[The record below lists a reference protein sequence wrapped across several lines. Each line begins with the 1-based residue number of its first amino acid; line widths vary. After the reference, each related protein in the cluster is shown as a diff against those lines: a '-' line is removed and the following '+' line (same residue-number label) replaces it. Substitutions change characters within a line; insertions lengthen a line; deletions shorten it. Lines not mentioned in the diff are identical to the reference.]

1 MRIPLIYNIRSL
13 LRRPVSSA
21 MTAAGVAL
29 VVAVFIAMLALA
41 NGFKMALV
49 RTGSPDNVL
58 VLRKGADAELASG
71 ISRDAADIIAAL
83 PQIATGSDG
92 RPLASPEVFVPMSLD
107 VPGGGDLL
115 VVARG
120 VNAAAF
126 EVRKGIRIVEG
137 RRFAPGRD
145 EVIIGESIAPR
156 LAHSA
161 VGDTIHFG
169 GRGWLVAG
177 HFASGGSAFESE
189 IWGENEQLMPV
200 LRGQVFQVVAFKLR
214 NGGDF
219 DAVKKTLEDDR
230 RLQVDAHRES
240 DFYAAQSGILRVIL
254 NFLAVFITGIMAI
267 GAVFGAVNT
276 MYAAV
281 ASRTGEIAV
290 LLTLGFRPRSIL
302 ASFLKEATFL
312 ALVGGLLGCLVAVP
326 INGIVTST
334 TNWSS
339 FSMIA
344 FSFLVTPRILLYGII
359 FSLVMGV
366 LGGFFPARRAARRE
380 VALTPSPRRMY
391 A

>member
-13 LRRPVSSA
+13 MRRPASSA
-21 MTAAGVAL
+21 TTVIGIAL

-41 NGFKMALV
+41 NGFRMALV

-58 VLRKGADAELASG
+58 VLRKGADSELSSG
-71 ISRDAADIIAAL
+71 IGRDNAAIIAAL
-83 PQIATGSDG
+83 PQIATGTDG
-92 RPLASPEVFVPMSLD
+92 RPLVSPEAFVPMSLGAAA
-107 VPGGGDLL
+107 GGGDRL
-115 VVARG
+115 VVTRG
-120 VNAAAF
+120 VSAQAF
-126 EVRKGIRIVEG
+126 DVRQNIRLVEG
-137 RRFAPGRD
+137 RRFAPGRN
-145 EVIIGESIAPR
+145 EVIIGSAIAPR

-161 VGDTIHFG
+161 VGDTIHIG

-177 HFASGGSAFESE
+177 HFSSGGSAFESE
-189 IWGENEQLMPV
+189 VWGENEQLMPV
-200 LRGQVFQVVAFKLR
+200 LRGEFFQVIVMRLKH
-214 NGGDF
+214 GDLF
-219 DAVKKTLEDDR
+219 GDVKRVLEADP

-240 DFYAAQSGILRVIL
+240 EFYASQSAVLQIIL

-302 ASFLKEATFL
+302 ASFLTEATFL
-312 ALVGGLLGCLVAVP
+312 ALVGGLCGCLVALP

-344 FSFLVTPRILLYGII
+344 FSFLVTPRILLEGVI
-359 FSLVMGV
+359 FALVMGIF
-366 LGGFFPARRAARRE
+366 GGFFPARRAARMPVVQAIR
-380 VALTPSPRRMY
+380 
-391 A
+391 

>member
-1 MRIPLIYNIRSL
+1 MRIPLVYNVRSL

-21 MTAAGVAL
+21 MTALGVAL
-29 VVAVFIAMLALA
+29 VVGVFIAMLALA
-41 NGFKMALV
+41 NGFRMALV

-58 VLRKGADAELASG
+58 VLRKGADSELSSG
-71 ISRDAADIIAAL
+71 ISRDNAAIIAAL
-83 PQIATGSDG
+83 PQIRAGADG
-92 RPLASPEVFVPMSLD
+92 RPLVSPEVFVPMNLAD
-107 VPGGGDLL
+107 AAGGGDRL

-120 VNAAAF
+120 VTAEAF
-126 EVRKGIRIVEG
+126 QVRRNVRIVEG

-145 EVIIGESIAPR
+145 EVIIGSAIAPR

-161 VGDTIHFG
+161 VGDTIQFG

-177 HFASGGSAFESE
+177 HFSAGGSAFESE

-200 LRGQVFQVVAFKLR
+200 LRGQVFQVVVLR
-214 NGGDF
+214 LGGVGLF
-219 DAVKKTLEDDR
+219 AEAKRALENDP

-240 DFYAAQSGILRVIL
+240 DFYASQSLVLRNIL
-254 NFLAVFITGIMAI
+254 NFLAIFITGIMAI

-290 LLTLGFRPRSIL
+290 LLTLGFKPRSVL
-302 ASFLKEATFL
+302 ASFLAEAAFL
-312 ALVGGLLGCLVAVP
+312 ALVGGLLGCLVALP

-339 FSMIA
+339 FSQLA
-344 FSFLVTPRILLYGII
+344 FQFLVTPRILAEGVI
-359 FSLVMGV
+359 FSVVMGL
-366 LGGFFPARRAARRE
+366 LGGFFPARRAARVP
-380 VALTPSPRRMY
+380 VAQAIR
-391 A
+391 

>member
-1 MRIPLIYNIRSL
+1 MKIPLIYNVRSL

-21 MTAAGVAL
+21 TTAVGVAL

-41 NGFKMALV
+41 NGFRMALV

-58 VLRKGADAELASG
+58 VLRKGADSELSSG
-71 ISRDAADIIAAL
+71 ISRANAAIMAAL

-107 VPGGGDLL
+107 AATGGGDRLI
-115 VVARG
+115 VTRG
-120 VNAAAF
+120 VSAQAF
-126 EVRKGIRIVEG
+126 EVRHNVRIVEG
-137 RRFAPGRD
+137 RRFASGRD
-145 EVIIGESIAPR
+145 EVIIGSAIAPR

-161 VGDTIHFG
+161 VGDTIHFA

-177 HFASGGSAFESE
+177 HFSSGGSAFESE
-189 IWGENEQLMPV
+189 IWGENEQLMPI
-200 LRGQVFQVVAFKLR
+200 LRGEFFQVVALR
-214 NGGDF
+214 LRSAALF
-219 DAVKKTLEDDR
+219 DEVKRILEDDR
-230 RLQVDAHRES
+230 RLQVDARRES
-240 DFYAAQSGILRVIL
+240 EFYAAQSTILRVIL

-290 LLTLGFRPRSIL
+290 LLTLGFKPRSIL
-302 ASFLKEATFL
+302 GSFLMEATFL
-312 ALVGGLLGCLVAVP
+312 ALVGGVLGCLVALP

-339 FSMIA
+339 FSTIA
-344 FSFLVTPRILLYGII
+344 FSFLVTPRILLEGVI
-359 FSLVMGV
+359 FSVVMGV
-366 LGGFFPARRAARRE
+366 LGGYFPARRAARMPVVQAIR
-380 VALTPSPRRMY
+380 
-391 A
+391 

>member
-1 MRIPLIYNIRSL
+1 MRIPLIYNVRSL

-58 VLRKGADAELASG
+58 VLRKGADSELSSG
-71 ISRDAADIIAAL
+71 ISRASAEILAAL
-83 PQIATGSDG
+83 PQVATGSDG

-107 VPGGGDLL
+107 AAGGGGDRL

-120 VNAAAF
+120 VSPQAF
-126 EVRKGIRIVEG
+126 EVRQNVRIVEG
-137 RRFAPGRD
+137 RRFGLGRD
-145 EVIIGESIAPR
+145 EVIIGTAIAPR
-156 LAHSA
+156 LARSA

-177 HFASGGSAFESE
+177 HFSSGGSAFESE
-189 IWGENEQLMPV
+189 IWGQNEQLMPV
-200 LRGQVFQVVAFKLR
+200 LRGEFFQVMALR
-214 NGGDF
+214 LRSGALF
-219 DAVKKTLEDDR
+219 DEVKRTVEDDR
-230 RLQVDAHRES
+230 RLQLDAHRES
-240 DFYAAQSGILRVIL
+240 DFYAAQSTVLRVIL

-281 ASRTGEIAV
+281 ASRTSEIAV

-312 ALVGGLLGCLVAVP
+312 ALVGGLLGCLAALP

-344 FSFLVTPRILLYGII
+344 FSFLVTPRILLYGIV

-366 LGGFFPARRAARRE
+366 LGGFFPARRAARMP
-380 VALTPSPRRMY
+380 VVQALR
-391 A
+391 

>member
-1 MRIPLIYNIRSL
+1 VKIPLVYNIRSL

-21 MTAAGVAL
+21 MTALGVAL
-29 VVAVFIAMLALA
+29 VVGVFIAMLALA

-58 VLRKGADAELASG
+58 VLRKGADSELSSG
-71 ISRDAADIIAAL
+71 IGRANAAIIAAL
-83 PQIATGSDG
+83 PQIAVGSDG

-107 VPGGGDLL
+107 AATGGGDRL

-120 VNAAAF
+120 VSAQAF
-126 EVRKGIRIVEG
+126 EVRQNLRIVAG

-145 EVIIGESIAPR
+145 EVIIGSAMAPR

-177 HFASGGSAFESE
+177 HFSSGGSAFESE

-200 LRGQVFQVVAFKLR
+200 LRGEFYQVIALR
-214 NGGDF
+214 LRSAALF
-219 DAVKKTLEDDR
+219 EEVKRTLEDDR

-240 DFYAAQSGILRVIL
+240 EFYASQSILLRNIL
-254 NFLAVFITGIMAI
+254 NYLAIFITGIMAI

-281 ASRTGEIAV
+281 ASRTSEIAV
-290 LLTLGFRPRSIL
+290 LLTLGFKPRSVL
-302 ASFLKEATFL
+302 ASFLAEAAFL
-312 ALVGGLLGCLVAVP
+312 ALVGGLLGCLVALP

-339 FSMIA
+339 FSQLA
-344 FSFLVTPRILLYGII
+344 FQFLVTPRILVQGVV

-366 LGGFFPARRAARRE
+366 VGGYFPARRAARMPVVQAIR
-380 VALTPSPRRMY
+380 
-391 A
+391 